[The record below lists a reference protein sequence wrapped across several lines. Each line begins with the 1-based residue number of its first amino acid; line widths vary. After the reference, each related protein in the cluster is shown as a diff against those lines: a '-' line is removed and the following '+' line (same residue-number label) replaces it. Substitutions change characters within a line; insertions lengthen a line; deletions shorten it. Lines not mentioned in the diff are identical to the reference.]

1 MKLWKIDLYR
11 RGEILSM
18 QSGVIVAPTR
28 EDAAKCAV
36 IALGRSA
43 ADYIDV
49 DPIHIE
55 ELHELPTGSLY
66 VRHSDA

>member
-1 MKLWKIDLYR
+1 MLWKIHLYR
-11 RGEILSM
+11 RGETIST

-28 EDAAKCAV
+28 EDAAKCV
-36 IALGRSA
+36 VMALGQSA

-55 ELHELPTGSLY
+55 ELHELPQGALY
-66 VRHSDA
+66 LRYSHA